1 VLAGKRKRMP
11 DEENERG
18 KTAKNIFRCK
28 RELFCSFKAINVG
41 NVVLVNKEK
50 LASQNTTVRLC
61 RYMRSL

>member
-1 VLAGKRKRMP
+1 MKKMK
-11 DEENERG
+11 EEKQQRIFSG
-18 KTAKNIFRCK
+18 AKGSFFI
-28 RELFCSFKAINVG
+28 FKAINVG